1 MVDVCVS
8 LLLLLYHRVL
18 IVFDW
23 EAIGMGNPVNRTGAT
38 SAPAPAAAPVA
49 ASAPAPPQYGAYGA
63 APAAPSYGAPAAPSY
78 GAVPPAAPA
87 YGAPAS
93 NPYQSASYGAAPAAN
108 PYANYASNQSRGGPV
123 VKEDLSNANI
133 IPISAINPYS
143 NK

>member
-1 MVDVCVS
+1 M
-8 LLLLLYHRVL
+8 LL
-18 IVFDW
+18 VFDW
-23 EAIGMGNPVNRTGAT
+23 EPIGMGNPVSRGGAA

-49 ASAPAPPQYGAYGA
+49 ASVLAPPQYGAYGA

-78 GAVPPAAPA
+78 GAPVAPSYGAAPPAAPT

-108 PYANYASNQSRGGPV
+108 PYANYVSNQSRGGPV